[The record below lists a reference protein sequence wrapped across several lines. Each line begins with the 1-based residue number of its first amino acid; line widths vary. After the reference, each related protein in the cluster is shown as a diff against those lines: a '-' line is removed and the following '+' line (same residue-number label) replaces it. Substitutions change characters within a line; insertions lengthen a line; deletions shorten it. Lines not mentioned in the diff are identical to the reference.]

1 MNPDNSGRSLQA
13 VLQAVLH
20 VQEVAKTVRVKNI
33 TVHGTSLHSHDGR
46 LYASATLRGEP
57 YLVITDTR
65 RFSSEFDAPVEEVEG
80 RYLQIAK
87 PTPGNVRA
95 LWELFPFT
103 KPVVPSAD
111 ATFGTGDRLALANI
125 GHVRAFAGSQAQPV
139 LAQQSVRELMQTQRS
154 FADVVAFAGYAV
166 FRDGYTAGFGA
177 DGDHLKRLDDIGK
190 SLDAGAT
197 MITLDLS
204 EALTP
209 EAMLWSDSQV
219 NSAFARLPKEQQS
232 AFEGSYAGR
241 RVNLA
246 DLGVTITPEDARR
259 CAVVYGR
266 AFDLAAEM
274 VDFVR
279 RRGRS
284 LPHIEIS
291 IDETSVPTEPKHHFM
306 IVRELER
313 RRVSPSSVAPRFVG
327 EFQKGIDYKGN
338 VAKFS
343 AQIEE
348 HQAVANAVG
357 GYKLSIHSG
366 SDKFSV
372 YPAIAATTQGR
383 LHVKTSGTS
392 WLEAVRTIAGGEPA
406 LYRSMH
412 EFAVGTLEDM
422 KRLYHITPDLE
433 AISALQDTTDA
444 DLPRFMDDAN
454 ARQLLHVAYGT
465 LLNHESLGGRI
476 RGCLREHEERYLELV
491 EVHIRRHLRLLGLE
505 GGRGNSGGAV

>member
-1 MNPDNSGRSLQA
+1 MNS
-13 VLQAVLH
+13 
-20 VQEVAKTVRVKNI
+20 
-33 TVHGTSLHSHDGR
+33 
-46 LYASATLRGEP
+46 TL
-57 YLVITDTR
+57 L
-65 RFSSEFDAPVEEVEG
+65 VEEVEG
-80 RYLQIAK
+80 RYLQLAK
-87 PTPGNVRA
+87 PSPENMRA
-95 LWELFPFT
+95 LWAIFPFT
-103 KPVVPSAD
+103 KPVVPTAD

-125 GHVRAFAGSQAQPV
+125 GHIRAFAGSPAQPV

-154 FADVVAFAGYAV
+154 FVDVVAFAGYAA
-166 FRDGYTAGFGA
+166 FREGYTAGFGA
-177 DGDHLKRLDDIGK
+177 DGDHLKRLEDIGK

-204 EALTP
+204 EALNP
-209 EAMLWSDSQV
+209 EAMLWTESQV
-219 NSAFARLPKEQQS
+219 ESAFARLPQEQQR
-232 AFEGSYAGR
+232 AFDRSYAGR

-246 DLGVTITPEDARR
+246 GRGVTIAPGEARR

-274 VDFVR
+274 VEFVR
-279 RRGRS
+279 RRGTT

-313 RRVSPSSVAPRFVG
+313 RGVSPSSVAPRFVG

-338 VAKFS
+338 VAEFS

-348 HQAVANAVG
+348 HQAVATAVG

-372 YPAIAATTQGR
+372 YPAIAAVTKGR

-392 WLEAVRTIAGGEPA
+392 WLEAVRTIAGGDPG

-412 EFAVGTLEDM
+412 ECALGALANM

-433 AISALQDTTDA
+433 AISALEDTADA

-465 LLNHESLGGRI
+465 LLNHESLGVRI

-491 EVHIRRHLRLLGLE
+491 ERHIRRHLSLLGL
-505 GGRGNSGGAV
+505 GGAA